1 MSNNATNPILKPGKK
16 IDSNRT
22 CFMRILIAASSNYIA
37 FHGQAIFTIN
47 LAEGLARN
55 GHTVMVTA
63 GSERGHP
70 YHGNING
77 VQLEAVRALS
87 LKIIHPDSYVP
98 VFPSLAVGRILDFFQ
113 PDIVHIQDH
122 YPLSRAMVIAARRR
136 GIKVVG
142 TNHFMP
148 DNLAAYVPLVSKI
161 KPIYNW
167 ILWHW
172 MREVYD
178 RLDAVAGPSLTAVK
192 MLRGVGLKPH
202 ILPISCGVN
211 THLFRPISPV
221 DRLAWRTSYG
231 IDPKKTIFFF
241 VGRVDRE
248 KCLDV
253 IIRAVYLLDRND
265 IHFVIAGNGAAKDNL
280 LELVKSL
287 GLQEKVRF
295 TGFIPNSDLP
305 SVLNSIDI
313 FTMPGV
319 AELLSMASLQAMACA
334 RPMLVANAVALPEL
348 VTEDSNGLLFHP
360 GSVDDAAHCMT
371 VLADHPER
379 WALMGAASLERV
391 KAHSLENIIHL
402 YEELYKA
409 VLST

>member
-1 MSNNATNPILKPGKK
+1 
-16 IDSNRT
+16 
-22 CFMRILIAASSNYIA
+22 
-37 FHGQAIFTIN
+37 
-47 LAEGLARN
+47 
-55 GHTVMVTA
+55 MVTA

-87 LKIIHPDSYVP
+87 LKMIHPDSYVP
-98 VFPSLAVGRILDFFQ
+98 IFPSLSAGRILDLFQ

-122 YPLSRAMVIAARRR
+122 YPLSRAMVFAARRR
-136 GIKVVG
+136 GLKIVG

-161 KPIYNW
+161 KPFYNW
-167 ILWHW
+167 VLWHW

-178 RLDAVAGPSLTAVK
+178 RLDAVAGPSQTAVN
-192 MLRGVGLKPH
+192 MLKGVGLKPYA
-202 ILPISCGVN
+202 LPISCGVN
-211 THLFRPISPV
+211 TNLFRPISPV
-221 DRLAWRTSYG
+221 DRKAWRASYG
-231 IDPKKTIFFF
+231 IDPNKTIFFF

-253 IIRAVYLLDRND
+253 IIRAVQLLNRED
-265 IHFVIAGNGAAKDNL
+265 IHFVIAGTGAAKDSL
-280 LELVKSL
+280 MELMKNL

-305 SVLNSIDI
+305 SVLNSIDV

-319 AELLSMASLQAMACA
+319 AELLSIASLQAMACA
-334 RPMLVANAVALPEL
+334 RPMLVADAVALPEL
-348 VTEDSNGLLFHP
+348 VTENSNGLLFRP
-360 GSVDDAAHCMT
+360 GDVDDAARCMT
-371 VLADHPER
+371 FLADNPER

-391 KAHSLENIIHL
+391 KTHRLENIVHS
-402 YEELYKA
+402 YEDLYKA
-409 VLST
+409 VLSI